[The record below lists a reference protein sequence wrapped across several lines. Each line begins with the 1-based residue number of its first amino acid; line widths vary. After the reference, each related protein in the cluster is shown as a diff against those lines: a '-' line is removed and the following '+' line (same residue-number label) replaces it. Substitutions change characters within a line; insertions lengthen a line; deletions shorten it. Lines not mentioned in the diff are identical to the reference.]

1 MFRKLM
7 LALCALVTAAAAHA
21 QIVTSDPSPLRDDS
35 QGVVIYFHAAEGNA
49 ALANQPATAAL
60 YAHTGVITN
69 TSASDSEWQYA
80 PTWLDNAEKYRL
92 QYVSSNLWKLD
103 IGDIR
108 SYYGITNPDVVVRKL
123 AFVFRNATGSLE
135 GKGTG
140 NTDILLDV
148 ETSRLLAALSSSIEG
163 NVVTPGN
170 EKATLTLTANQA
182 ADLTIEV
189 NGTTIATASATATL
203 STPYTFSATGSYTVT
218 GTARTATETVT
229 TTETFIL
236 PLPSQAAD
244 YPGGVPRMGQTV
256 NADGSVTFCLGAPLK
271 TGAIIVGS
279 WDDFEVRPERAMSYQ
294 DYEGMRYFWTTVE
307 GLDAQQTYLYYFL
320 VDGTRRVG
328 DPYARLVLD
337 PYNDS
342 YIPADVFPG
351 LPTYPSDKV
360 TDVPLAVW
368 KADINDYDWQVED
381 FKGADPENLII
392 YELLL
397 RDFTG
402 TEGKALGDGTVR
414 KAIARI
420 PYLKA
425 LGVNAVELLPINEFN
440 GNISWGYNPNFYFA
454 PDKAYGTPDDYKEF
468 IDLCH
473 QNGIAVILDM
483 VFNQTDWLHPWYQLY
498 DTGSNPFYNADAP
511 HAYSVLN
518 DWNQGNEMLQQHFR
532 DVLRYWVEEYKVD
545 GYRFDLVKGLGDN
558 DSYANNG
565 DAATNTYNSSRVA
578 RMRSLQEA
586 LLAVKPN
593 AYFINENLA
602 EAKEENEMAAF
613 GQLNWANLNTA
624 GCRFAEGNQG
634 SSGLNRMYAPDDSR
648 LRGSTVSYLESHDEQ
663 RLAYMQNTSGVKDVA
678 GKMTASMHR
687 LGSAAAQ
694 MILSPGAHMIWQFS
708 ELGNYDNTKNATG
721 GNNTDPKTV
730 RWNLYDVP
738 ARRGLHDEY
747 AALCSLRNNYPEL
760 FGNDSEVSIAFRD
773 ADWTKGRTLVLRA
786 GDLELYAA
794 INPLTSGEAM
804 AITVPFAR
812 KDDSAYRVLVQSYGT
827 QASFDAAAG
836 TVTVEPNCFAVIGL
850 ADMTR
855 VENASLQESAPAACA
870 IPGGLRLFAPG
881 EVYDLSGTLRWR
893 GEGDVTLAPGLYI
906 ARTATATSKVLVR

>member
-1 MFRKLM
+1 MLRHLLM
-7 LALCALVTAAAAHA
+7 AVCLFCIAATAGAQTVT
-21 QIVTSDPSPLRDDS
+21 TEPSPLRDDS
-35 QGVVIYFHAAEGNA
+35 HGVTIYFHAAEGNG
-49 ALANQPATAAL
+49 ALANQAATAAL

-69 TSASDSEWQYA
+69 TSASDSDWQYA
-80 PTWLDNAEKYRL
+80 PTWLDNSEKYRL
-92 QYVSSNLWKLD
+92 QYVSPNLWKLD
-103 IGDIR
+103 IGDIHT
-108 SYYGITNPDVVVRKL
+108 YYGITNPDVVVRKL
-123 AFVFRNATGSLE
+123 AFVFRNANGTLE
-135 GKGTG
+135 GKGPG
-140 NTDILLDV
+140 NTDIFVDV
-148 ETSRLLAALSSSIEG
+148 ESSRLLLSISSTIGG
-163 NVVTPGN
+163 NIVTPGN
-170 EKATLTLTANQA
+170 EKAKLTLTANQP
-182 ADLTIEV
+182 ADLTLEV
-189 NGTTIATASATATL
+189 NGTAIGSASASATLTAD
-203 STPYTFSATGSYTVT
+203 YTFAAPGSYTVR
-218 GTARTATETVT
+218 GTARNASETVT
-229 TTETFIL
+229 AEETFIL
-236 PLPSQAAD
+236 PLPSAAVD
-244 YPGGVPRMGQTV
+244 FPGGVPVMGQTR
-256 NADGSVTFCLGAPLK
+256 NADGSVTFCLGAPQK

-279 WDDFEVRPERAMSYQ
+279 WDDFEVLPERAMNYQ
-294 DYEGMRYFWTTVE
+294 DYNGFRYFWTTVK
-307 GLDAQQTYLYYFL
+307 GLDDATTYLYYYL
-320 VDGTRRVG
+320 VDGTLKVG
-328 DPYARLVLD
+328 DPYAKLILD

-342 YIPADVFPG
+342 YIPASVFPN
-351 LPTYPSDKV
+351 LPAYPSDKV

-368 KADINDYDWQVED
+368 QGNINDYDWQVTD

-473 QNGIAVILDM
+473 QNGIAVILDI

-498 DTGSNPFYNADAP
+498 PVGKNPFYNADAP

-518 DWNQGNEMLQQHFR
+518 DWNQDNAMLQQHFH

-565 DAATNTYNSSRVA
+565 DAATNAYNASRVA
-578 RMRSLQEA
+578 RMRELQLALQE
-586 LLAVKPN
+586 VKPD

-613 GQLNWANLNTA
+613 GQLNWANLNSN
-624 GCRFAEGNQG
+624 GCNFAEGNQG
-634 SSGLNRMYAPDDSR
+634 SSGLNRMYAPDNSR

-663 RLAYMQNTSGVKDVA
+663 RLAYMQNTAGVKGVA
-678 GKMTASMHR
+678 GNMTNSMHR

-694 MILSPGAHMIWQFS
+694 MILTPGSHMIWQFS
-708 ELGNYDNTKNATG
+708 ELGNYDNTKNANG

-760 FGNDSEVSIAFRD
+760 FGNDSEVTVNFLDS
-773 ADWTKGRTLVLRA
+773 DWTKGRRISLRS
-786 GDLELYAA
+786 GEMELYAA
-794 INPLTSGEAM
+794 INPLVDGEPM
-804 AITVPFAR
+804 AIEVPFAQ
-812 KDDSAYRVLVQSYGT
+812 KDNSAYRVLVQSYGT
-827 QASFDAAAG
+827 QATFDAAAG
-836 TVTVEPNCFAVIGL
+836 TITVAPNCFAVVGL
-850 ADMTR
+850 ADMTG
-855 VENASLQESAPAACA
+855 VEDIILTAEQPAARA
-870 IPGGLRLFAPG
+870 IAGGLSLSG
-881 EVYDLSGTLRWR
+881 HCEVYDLSGLLRYS
-893 GEGDVTLAPGLYI
+893 GEGDVALPAGLYI
-906 ARTATATSKVLVR
+906 VRGGDVTTKVLVR